1 MTKRT
6 FDLVLMETVGIIIL
20 WGGLSMWSR
29 RRLMDGPNSGVLHG
43 TAKVV
48 KGLTS

>member
-1 MTKRT
+1 MNKKT
-6 FDLVLMETVGIIIL
+6 FDLILGEVTGILIL

-29 RRLMDGPNSGVLHG
+29 RRLMDGPNSGVVHG

-48 KGLTS
+48 KAVTA

>member
-6 FDLVLMETVGIIIL
+6 FDLVLMETVGIL
-20 WGGLSMWSR
+20 VVWGGLSMWSR
-29 RRLMDGPNSGVLHG
+29 RRLMSGPRSGVLHG

-48 KGLTS
+48 KAVTA

>member
-6 FDLVLMETVGIIIL
+6 FDLVLMETIGILVL
-20 WGGLSMWSR
+20 WGGVSMWSR
-29 RRLMDGPNSGVLHG
+29 RRLMFGPPAGPLHA

-48 KGLTS
+48 KGITS